1 MNTLSAYTD
10 VYDVAALAI
19 SSIETDL
26 DACGL
31 RLDPS
36 SGEALRHALE
46 AILRLA
52 EVQEVA

>member
-1 MNTLSAYTD
+1 MATLATYTD

-31 RLDPS
+31 RLDPG
-36 SGEALRHALE
+36 SGEALRHGLE

-52 EVQEVA
+52 QVELV